1 MEGLLS
7 ERSEHFKPLM
17 VLGAITSDDKM
28 SLIFLEKGVKVDS
41 KTYLK
46 GMLEKDVLPWAES
59 HSGNRTR
66 TYQQG
71 SAPAHR
77 YNVVQ
82 GWCATHFPDFI
93 SSDDWSPNKPG
104 LNPLNYSV
112 WLILKRKACS
122 TKRRSL
128 DALRATLVEAWEDLD
143 GDHFLPP
150 STHFLGDF

>member
-1 MEGLLS
+1 MIAGSPAEASQHGRIAQ
-7 ERSEHFKPLM
+7 RSGHPNPLM
-17 VLGAITSDDKM
+17 VLGAITSNGKT

-46 GMLEKDVLPWAES
+46 GMLEKELLPRAES
-59 HSGNRTR
+59 HFGNRTW

-93 SSDDWSPNKPG
+93 SSDDWPPNKPG
-104 LNPLNYSV
+104 LNPLDYSV
-112 WLILKRKACS
+112 WSVL
-122 TKRRSL
+122 
-128 DALRATLVEAWEDLD
+128 
-143 GDHFLPP
+143 
-150 STHFLGDF
+150 

>member
-1 MEGLLS
+1 
-7 ERSEHFKPLM
+7 RSGHFKPLM
-17 VLGAITSDDKM
+17 VFGAITSDDKM

-59 HSGNRTR
+59 HFDNRTR

-82 GWCATHFPDFI
+82 G
-93 SSDDWSPNKPG
+93 
-104 LNPLNYSV
+104 
-112 WLILKRKACS
+112 
-122 TKRRSL
+122 
-128 DALRATLVEAWEDLD
+128 
-143 GDHFLPP
+143 
-150 STHFLGDF
+150 